1 MLVSHIWN
9 FWAGVDLAT
18 VWLFLVWLS
27 SSCCRF
33 NKSSFTARKSLLVKI
48 IKQLKL
54 TVWSS
59 LIRLVLSI
67 LKLPFKSSTVDRQL
81 WCIKSIGASQYYHN
95 RVKPT
100 LNLRLFTYLVGSWQ
114 CCASVHVI
122 LRFEDINHL
131 VGVELEHAFH
141 LGVLWSVCGFL
152 SSFLCLSHLYVL
164 PSLALSDPSEVPYK
178 KNGTLH

>member
-9 FWAGVDLAT
+9 FWATFDLAT
-18 VWLFLVWLS
+18 VWLFLVWFGS
-27 SSCCRF
+27 FCCRF
-33 NKSSFTARKSLLVKI
+33 NKSSSFTARKSLLVKI

-67 LKLPFKSSTVDRQL
+67 LKLPFKSSTLDRQL
-81 WCIKSIGASQYYHN
+81 WYMKSIGASQYYHD

-100 LNLRLFTYLVGSWQ
+100 LNFRLFTYLVGSWQ
-114 CCASVHVI
+114 CCASEHVI

-152 SSFLCLSHLYVL
+152 SSFLSLSHLYVL
-164 PSLALSDPSEVPYK
+164 PLMALLDPCEVP
-178 KNGTLH
+178 